1 MKPMPP
7 GEAPPTREFTIEGDL
22 AGARL
27 DRALAGLVP
36 EGLRGRRRR
45 IGDGGVLLNGAPC
58 RDPARRV
65 KPGDMLALARRD
77 ASANSAEAR
86 LLGRSGD
93 YAFLF
98 KGAGLPSAA
107 LAGKDGDSLE
117 ARLPDLCAPAL
128 KAGEKPALLQR
139 LDCGTSGIVCA
150 ALDGE
155 AARAFRAAEA
165 AGLCEKRYLA
175 LLAGALAAPVTARQR
190 LDTAHRRTTR
200 VLDTEAGA
208 LRHTDFVP
216 LHVWEGEACARLCA
230 RLDAGSGPGALTLA
244 ACRIRLGAR
253 HQIRAHAAALGHPL
267 LGDTQYGC
275 PAQAAAASA
284 SAPPFFLHHG
294 FLAWPRGRCAAAPP
308 WPWLAEY
315 LPPQARPRL
324 RAWLEM
330 AN

>member
-1 MKPMPP
+1 MKPGAP
-7 GEAPPTREFTIEGDL
+7 GEAAPREFAIEGDL

-45 IGDGGVLLNGAPC
+45 IGEGGVMLNGAPC
-58 RDPARRV
+58 REPARRV
-65 KPGDMLALARRD
+65 KPGDVLALARRD
-77 ASANSAEAR
+77 APENSAEAR
-86 LLGRSGD
+86 LLGRGGD
-93 YAFLF
+93 SIFLF

-117 ARLPDLCAPAL
+117 ARLPGLCAPVL
-128 KAGEKPALLQR
+128 QPGESPQLLQR

-150 ALDGE
+150 ALDE
-155 AARAFRAAEA
+155 KAARAFREAEA

-175 LLAGALAAPVTARQR
+175 LLTGALAAPVTARQR
-190 LDTAHRRTTR
+190 LDVRNRRTTR
-200 VLDTEAGA
+200 VLDAEAGP
-208 LRHTDFVP
+208 LRHTEFLP
-216 LHVWEGEACARLCA
+216 LHVWEGEACGSLCA
-230 RLDAGSGPGALTLA
+230 RLDAAGSPGPLTLG

-284 SAPPFFLHHG
+284 AAPRFFLHHG
-294 FLAWPRGRCAAAPP
+294 LLAWPGGRSAVAPP

-315 LPPQARPRL
+315 LPPEARRRV

-330 AN
+330 AD